1 MNINISSILS
11 NSLRILNIANK
22 AIPLIK
28 DFNPTIKKVKDG
40 LKKVKFIPNNQNVN
54 NTPIQEIE
62 ENKKIVYQDNS
73 LTFFK

>member
-28 DFNPTIKKVKDG
+28 DFNPTIKKVKDS

-54 NTPIQEIE
+54 NTPIQEIKE
-62 ENKKIVYQDNS
+62 SKKIVYQDNS
-73 LTFFK
+73 LTFFR

>member
-54 NTPIQEIE
+54 NTPIQEIKE
-62 ENKKIVYQDNS
+62 SKKIVYQDNS
-73 LTFFK
+73 LTFFR